1 MAKTNKFAMV
11 FIDEYSKE
19 LEQATKRNIN
29 RITTHQ
35 IAKKSHAKI
44 VQILQNAKQLDNE
57 YLEYTNF
64 EALIQRLK
72 AEQKSRFEKAQITKK
87 TVE

>member
-44 VQILQNAKQLDNE
+44 VQIL
-57 YLEYTNF
+57 
-64 EALIQRLK
+64 
-72 AEQKSRFEKAQITKK
+72 
-87 TVE
+87 